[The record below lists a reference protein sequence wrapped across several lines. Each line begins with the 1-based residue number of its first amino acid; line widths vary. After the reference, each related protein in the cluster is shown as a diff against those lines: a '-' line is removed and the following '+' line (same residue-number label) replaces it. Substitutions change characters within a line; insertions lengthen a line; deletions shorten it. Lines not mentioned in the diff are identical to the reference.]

1 MAKHQGVSRRTALQ
15 ATGLGA
21 LGLFC
26 PGKAAAQ
33 TPHAT
38 IVATALGQQPHSDS
52 PALEPLN
59 RLPRMMQEY
68 FVAQAR
74 EAEERGLLVKEAL
87 RTAADAEAYVRAVR
101 EKVRLCFGPLP
112 EKTPLNPRVTGVL
125 ERDAYRIEKVIFES
139 RPGFLV
145 TGNLYVP
152 KGGRFPRPA
161 VVGSCGHNDNAK
173 AAEAYQA
180 FSQGLARQGYVVLT
194 IDPIGQAERMQYVDE
209 NLRPRRGGGDR
220 EHLYAGNQ
228 QFLVDEFFGTWR
240 AWDAMCAIDYL
251 LTRDEVDPK
260 YVGITGTSGGGTVTA
275 WVCALEPR
283 LTMAAPSCFI
293 TTFSRMLENE
303 LTADT
308 ERHPPRALA
317 LALDHDDFLAAMAP
331 KPIVIL
337 AQELDH
343 YDVRGSM
350 EAYRRLKR
358 LYQLLGAEENISLHV
373 GPGHHGFNQDH
384 REAMYR
390 WFNRVTGISDATTEP
405 ELVLEEEDTLRC
417 TPQGQVAGLGSKTI
431 YSFTREKAEAL
442 AARRRPLRGESLRS
456 AVIDVLRLKP
466 QTEVPEY
473 RVLRPLR
480 ERRYPKP
487 HATTY
492 LVETEPGV
500 QAVVYRLYDELHHAR
515 PPRGPKRA
523 MLYVSHQS
531 SDAELREEPLVR
543 EVLDAEPDAPLFT
556 CDVRG
561 VGDSRPDTNFGGWD
575 TFLGARGTDYFYAI
589 HALML
594 DRPYVGRR
602 THDLLRVLDWLGGFD
617 HTEVHLVATGWGALP
632 AAFAAM
638 LHDQVTQVTLKH
650 ALTSYTDIAT
660 SESYVW
666 PLSSFLPGALEQF
679 DLPDCYEELQTKQL
693 RLLDPWGPDAGG
705 TGS

>member
-1 MAKHQGVSRRTALQ
+1 MTQYQGVSRRMALQ

-21 LGLFC
+21 LGLLY

-33 TPHAT
+33 TAHAT
-38 IVATALGQQPHSDS
+38 IAATALAQQPQSDG

-59 RLPRMMQEY
+59 RLPRMVQEY

-74 EAEERGLLVKEAL
+74 QAEGRGLLVKEAL
-87 RTAADAEAYVRAVR
+87 GTKADAEAYVRAVR

-125 ERDAYRIEKVIFES
+125 ERDAYRIEKVLFES

-152 KGGRFPRPA
+152 KGGSFPRPA
-161 VVGSCGHNDNAK
+161 VVGSCGHNDKAK

-180 FSQGLARQGYVVLT
+180 FSQGLARMGYVVLT

-209 NLRPRRGGGDR
+209 QLRPRRGTGDR

-251 LTRDEVDPK
+251 LTREEVDPK
-260 YVGITGTSGGGTVTA
+260 HLGMTGTSGGGTVTA

-308 ERHPPRALA
+308 ERHPPRALG

-343 YDVRGSM
+343 YDVRGSI

-358 LYQLLGAEENISLHV
+358 LYRLLGAEENISLHV

-405 ELVLEEEDTLRC
+405 ELVLEEEETLRC

-442 AARRRPLRGESLRS
+442 AARRRPLRGEALHG
-456 AVIDVLRLKP
+456 AVIDVLRLTP
-466 QTEVPEY
+466 QTDAPEY

-480 ERRYPKP
+480 GRRYPKP

-500 QAVVYRLYDELHHAR
+500 HAVVYRLYDALHHAR

-523 MLYVSHQS
+523 VLYVSHQS

-543 EVLDAEPDAPLFT
+543 ELLEAEPDTPLFT

-561 VGDSRPDTNFGGWD
+561 IGDSRPDTNFGGWA
-575 TFLGARGTDYFYAI
+575 TFLGLRGTDYFYAI

-602 THDLLRVLDWLGGFD
+602 THDLLRVLDWLGGLD
-617 HTEVHLVATGWGALP
+617 HTEVHLVAKGWGALP
-632 AAFAAM
+632 AAFAAI
-638 LHDQVTQVTLKH
+638 LHERVTQVTLKH

-660 SESYVW
+660 SESYGW
-666 PLSSFLPGALEQF
+666 PLSSFLPGALEKF
-679 DLPDCYEELQTKQL
+679 DLPDCYLELRAKRL
-693 RLLDPWGPDAGG
+693 RLIHPWGPDAG
-705 TGS
+705 

>member
-1 MAKHQGVSRRTALQ
+1 MTKHQGVSRRTALQ

-26 PGKAAAQ
+26 PGRAAAQ
-33 TPHAT
+33 SPHA
-38 IVATALGQQPHSDS
+38 IAATALGQQPHSDG
-52 PALEPLN
+52 PVLEPLN
-59 RLPRMMQEY
+59 RLPRMVQEY
-68 FVAQAR
+68 LVAQAR
-74 EAEERGLLVKEAL
+74 EAEGRGLLVKESL
-87 RTAADAEAYVRAVR
+87 RTKADAEAYVRSVR
-101 EKVRLCFGPLP
+101 EKIGLCFGPLP

-145 TGNLYVP
+145 AGNLYVP
-152 KGGRFPRPA
+152 RGGRFPRPA
-161 VVGSCGHNDNAK
+161 VVGSCGHNDKAK

-260 YVGITGTSGGGTVTA
+260 HVGITGTSGGGTVTA
-275 WVCALEPR
+275 WVCALERR

-317 LALDHDDFLAAMAP
+317 LGLDHDDFLAAMAP

-343 YDVRGSM
+343 YDVRGSI

-405 ELVLEEEDTLRC
+405 DLVLEEEEALRC
-417 TPQGQVAGLGSKTI
+417 TPQGQVAGIGSKTI

-442 AARRRPLRGESLRS
+442 AARRRPLRGEALRS
-456 AVIDVLRLKP
+456 AMIEVLRLAP
-466 QTEVPEY
+466 QTDVPEY

-480 ERRYPKP
+480 GRRYPKP

-492 LVETEPGV
+492 LVETERGV
-500 QAVVYRLYDELHHAR
+500 HAVVYRLYDELHHAR
-515 PPRGPKRA
+515 PPQGPKRA
-523 MLYVSHQS
+523 VLYVAHQS
-531 SDAELREEPLVR
+531 SDAELRDEPLVR
-543 EVLDAEPDAPLFT
+543 ELLESEPDTPLFT

-561 VGDSRPDTNFGGWD
+561 IGDSRPDTNFGGWD
-575 TFLGARGTDYFYAI
+575 TFLGMRGTDYFYAI

-594 DRPYVGRR
+594 DKPYVGQR
-602 THDLLRVLDWLGGFD
+602 THDLLRVLDWLGSFD

-632 AAFAAM
+632 AAFAAV
-638 LHDQVTQVTLKH
+638 LSERVTQVTLKH

-660 SESYVW
+660 SESYNW
-666 PLSSFLPGALEQF
+666 PLSSFLPGALDKF
-679 DLPDCYEELQTKQL
+679 DLPDCYEELRAKQL
-693 RLLDPWGPDAGG
+693 RLIDPWGPDAV
-705 TGS
+705 